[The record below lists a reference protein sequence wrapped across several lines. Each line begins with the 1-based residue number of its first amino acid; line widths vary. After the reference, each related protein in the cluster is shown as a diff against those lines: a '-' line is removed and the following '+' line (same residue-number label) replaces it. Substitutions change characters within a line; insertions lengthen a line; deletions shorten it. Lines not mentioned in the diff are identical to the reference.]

1 MSVRSRKAALL
12 RPKEILDEIR
22 RCPLGYLPTG
32 PLEWHGPHL
41 PVGTDAINAEQS
53 ALLAA
58 QETGGLVLP
67 TLYWGTERER
77 SPEMLDWLG
86 FEPEQWIVGMDFP
99 ANSLPSLYA
108 SEEIFALLV
117 REQLR
122 LALKWR
128 FRLIVLVTGHG
139 AENQIAVLN
148 RLAAEFSA
156 AGPAK
161 VLVVLPF
168 VANSEGILEVGHASR
183 IETSLM
189 LALHPES
196 VDRESLPPLPQP
208 LQNTDWAIV
217 DYETFLGNPTPERTV
232 HAEDDPRQATAE
244 LGSNIHHQAAAQVA
258 ARVKDALRVILES
271 YKAG

>member
-1 MSVRSRKAALL
+1 MSLTSHKAALL
-12 RPKEILDEIR
+12 RPDQILEEIR
-22 RCPLGYLPTG
+22 RCPLAYIPIG

-41 PVGTDAINAEQS
+41 PVGTDAIHAEQS
-53 ALLAA
+53 AELAA

-77 SPEMLDWLG
+77 SPEVLGWLG
-86 FEPEQWIVGMDFP
+86 FDPDQWVVGMDFP

-108 SEEIFALLV
+108 SEEVFALLV

-122 LALKWR
+122 MAATWG
-128 FRLIVLVTGHG
+128 FRLIVLITGHG
-139 AENQIAVLN
+139 AENQIAVLE

-161 VLVVLPF
+161 VLVALPF
-168 VANSEGILEVGHASR
+168 VTNSQGIMEVGHASR
-183 IETSLM
+183 IETSVM
-189 LALHPES
+189 LAMHPEL
-196 VDRESLPPLPQP
+196 VNQEALPPLPKP

-232 HAEDDPRQATAE
+232 HAEDDPRRANAE
-244 LGSNIHHQAAAQVA
+244 TGRVILQKAAAQIA
-258 ARVKDALRVILES
+258 ERVKKVLND
-271 YKAG
+271 